1 MKKLIAMLL
10 SLVLCASLLAG
21 CANETTTTQEEE
33 TTTTDTTQ
41 QETADPAPETEEPAP
56 APVEEEETPAA
67 PKYVFLFIGDGMS
80 YPQIQSTSDYLGAL
94 SDADY
99 WQAEPSLDDNQGAI
113 LDGPEYLNF
122 MNFPVAGSAV
132 TYDSNSFCPDSAST
146 ATSISTGHK
155 TYSGTINMDET
166 GTTAYETIAEQLKAQ
181 KGWEI
186 GVISSVNLNHAT
198 PAAFYAHQA
207 SRNNYYEIGLELID
221 SGFDYFSGG
230 AFLKPT
236 GAEGDQEDL
245 YALAEAAGYT
255 VARTQADAEAVTDGS
270 VIIVDEHLADGD
282 AMAYELDRT
291 DEMWSLADHVAKG
304 IEVLDND
311 NGFFLMCE
319 GGKIDWACHANDAA
333 SSIHDTMALADAVQ
347 VAIDFAAEHPE
358 ETLIVV
364 TGDHETGGLTIGFA
378 GTDYDTYLNLL
389 ESQKISYAKF
399 DSDYVSAYKENK
411 TPFEEAMADVTE
423 LFGLKTEGEEGDKLV
438 LTDYDTYLNL
448 LESQKISFAKYDSDY
463 VAAYK
468 ENKTSFEDVLADI
481 ETLFGLKTQGEEGD
495 KLVLTP
501 YELSQIK
508 TAYEKSINET
518 ATGMDEQQEYVMYG
532 TYEPLTVTITHILN
546 NKSGVSFTSYSHTG
560 LPVAVL
566 ADGVNA
572 EVFNGYYDN
581 TEVYN
586 KLADMLNIK

>member
-1 MKKLIAMLL
+1 MNWKRPLALTLAAL
-10 SLVLCASLLAG
+10 SLGTTLAA
-21 CANETTTTQEEE
+21 CSSNTETAATPTPAQ
-33 TTTTDTTQ
+33 TDATQ
-41 QETADPAPETEEPAP
+41 QTADT
-56 APVEEEETPAA
+56 VKA

-80 YPQIQSTSDYLGAL
+80 YPQIQSTADYLGAL
-94 SDADY
+94 EDADY
-99 WQAEPSLDDNQGAI
+99 WQAEPSLDDNGGAV
-113 LDGPEYLNF
+113 LDGPSYLNF
-122 MNFPVAGSAV
+122 MNFEAAGSAV

-166 GTTAYETIAEQLKAQ
+166 GTTAYETVAEKVHDQLGMKV
-181 KGWEI
+181 

-207 SRNNYYEIGLELID
+207 SRNDYYEIGLELVE
-221 SGFDYFSGG
+221 SGFEYFAGG
-230 AFLKPT
+230 GLLKPT
-236 GAEGDQEDL
+236 GAEGDQADL
-245 YALAEAAGYT
+245 YTLAEEAGYN
-255 VARTQADAEAVTDGS
+255 VVKTQAEAEQVTEGP
-270 VIIVDEHLADGD
+270 VVIVDEHLADGD

-291 DEMWSLADHVAKG
+291 DDMWALADYVEKG

-311 NGFFLMCE
+311 KGFFMMCE

-333 SSIHDTMALADAVQ
+333 SSIHDTKALADAVQ
-347 VAIDFAAEHPE
+347 VAIDFAEEHPD
-358 ETLIVV
+358 ETLILV

-378 GTDYDTYLNLL
+378 G
-389 ESQKISYAKF
+389 
-399 DSDYVSAYKENK
+399 
-411 TPFEEAMADVTE
+411 
-423 LFGLKTEGEEGDKLV
+423 
-438 LTDYDTYLNL
+438 TDYDTYLNL

-481 ETLFGLKTQGEEGD
+481 ETLFGLKTEGEEGD

-501 YELSQIK
+501 YELSQLK

-566 ADGVNA
+566 AHGLNA
-572 EVFNGYYDN
+572 EQFNGYYDN
-581 TEVYN
+581 TEIFN
-586 KLADMLNIK
+586 KLADMLSVQ